1 MSATRTLSYVGAID
15 YALSLMSELDPAAIA
30 IEPAAEG
37 KEPITVAQVIEKMTA
52 LREVQSKRSGKKSD
66 APTKAQ
72 VERAA
77 LAERVLAAMEPDKV
91 YGTAEIAALLPEL
104 AGATPQRVT
113 PLMKLL
119 GERVAVSKVK
129 GKAVY
134 SIA

>member
-1 MSATRTLSYVGAID
+1 MSATRTLSYVNAID
-15 YALSLMSELDPAAIA
+15 YALSLMAPLDPEAIA

>member
-1 MSATRTLSYVGAID
+1 MATTRSLSYVGAID
-15 YALSLMSELDPAAIA
+15 YALSLMTELDPDAVA
-30 IEPAAEG
+30 IEPTADG
-37 KEPITVAQVIEKMTA
+37 KELITVAQVIEKMTA
-52 LREVQSKRSGKKSD
+52 LRDAQAKRSGTKHEG
-66 APTKAQ
+66 PTKAQ

-77 LAERVLAAMEPDKV
+77 LSERVLAAMKPEKV

-119 GERVAVSKVK
+119 GERVTVTKVK

>member
-1 MSATRTLSYVGAID
+1 MTTRSLSYVGAID
-15 YALSLMSELDPAAIA
+15 FALSVLSQIDPEQVA
-30 IEPAAEG
+30 IEPTAESKDPVTVG
-37 KEPITVAQVIEKMTA
+37 KVCEKLTA
-52 LREVQSKRSGKKSD
+52 LRDVQAKRSGTKHEG
-66 APTKAQ
+66 PTKAQ
-72 VERAA
+72 LERAA
-77 LAERVLAAMEPDKV
+77 LAERVLAAMEPGKV
-91 YGTAEIAALLPEL
+91 YGTSEIAALLPEL

>member
-1 MSATRTLSYVGAID
+1 MSAIRTLSYVNAID
-15 YALSLMSELDPAAIA
+15 YALSLMAPLDPEAIA

-37 KEPITVAQVIEKMTA
+37 KEPVTVAQVIEKMTA

-119 GERVAVSKVK
+119 GERVVVSKVK

>member
-1 MSATRTLSYVGAID
+1 MTTRTLSYVGAID
-15 YALSLMSELDPAAIA
+15 FALSVLSQIDPEQIA

-37 KEPITVAQVIEKMTA
+37 KEPVTVGKVCEKLTA
-52 LREVQSKRSGKKSD
+52 LRDVQAKRSGTKHEG
-66 APTKAQ
+66 PTKAQ

-77 LAERVLAAMEPDKV
+77 LAERVFAAMEPERA

-104 AGATPQRVT
+104 EGATPQRVT

>member
-15 YALSLMSELDPAAIA
+15 YALSLMAPLDPEQIA
-30 IEPAAEG
+30 IEPATEG

>member
-1 MSATRTLSYVGAID
+1 MSAVRTLSYVNAID
-15 YALSLMSELDPAAIA
+15 YALSLMAPLDPAAIA

>member
-1 MSATRTLSYVGAID
+1 MAP
-15 YALSLMSELDPAAIA
+15 LDPEAIA

-37 KEPITVAQVIEKMTA
+37 KEPITVEQVIEKMTA

-66 APTKAQ
+66 TPTKAQ

>member
-1 MSATRTLSYVGAID
+1 MSAIRTLSYVNAID
-15 YALSLMSELDPAAIA
+15 YALSLMAPLDPEAIA

-52 LREVQSKRSGKKSD
+52 LREVQAKRSGKKSD

-91 YGTAEIAALLPEL
+91 YGTTEIAALLPEL

>member
-1 MSATRTLSYVGAID
+1 MSRKLSYVSAID
-15 YALSLMSELDPAAIA
+15 FALSVLSQIDA
-30 IEPAAEG
+30 
-37 KEPITVAQVIEKMTA
+37 AQVAIHDDDLGTSHDVSVGEVCEKLTA
-52 LREVQSKRSGKKSD
+52 LRDVQAKRSGTKHEG
-66 APTKAQ
+66 PTKAQ

-77 LAERVLAAMEPDKV
+77 LAERVLAAMEPGKT

-104 AGATPQRVT
+104 AKATPQRVT

-134 SIA
+134 SIV

>member
-1 MSATRTLSYVGAID
+1 MSAIRTLSYVSAID
-15 YALSLMSELDPAAIA
+15 YALSLMAPLDPEQIA
-30 IEPAAEG
+30 IEPTAEG

-52 LREVQSKRSGKKSD
+52 LREVQAKRSGKKSD

-72 VERAA
+72 IERAA
-77 LAERVLAAMEPDKV
+77 LAERVLAAMEPDKA

>member
-15 YALSLMSELDPAAIA
+15 YALSLMAPLDPAAIA

-52 LREVQSKRSGKKSD
+52 LREVQSKRSGKKPD

>member
-15 YALSLMSELDPAAIA
+15 YALSLMAPLDPAAIA

-77 LAERVLAAMEPDKV
+77 LAERVLAAMEPDKA

>member
-1 MSATRTLSYVGAID
+1 MSAIRTLSYVNAID
-15 YALSLMSELDPAAIA
+15 FALSLMAPLDPEAIA
-30 IEPAAEG
+30 IEPAVEG

-77 LAERVLAAMEPDKV
+77 LAERVLAAMEPDKA

>member
-1 MSATRTLSYVGAID
+1 MSRKFSYVSAID
-15 YALSLMSELDPAAIA
+15 FALSVLSQIDPEQVAIHDDDLGA
-30 IEPAAEG
+30 SHDVSVGE
-37 KEPITVAQVIEKMTA
+37 VCEKLTA
-52 LREVQSKRSGKKSD
+52 LRDAQTKRSGTKHEG
-66 APTKAQ
+66 PTKAQ
-72 VERAA
+72 IERAA
-77 LAERVLAAMEPDKV
+77 LAERVLAVMEPEKS

-104 AGATPQRVT
+104 EGATPQRVT

>member
-1 MSATRTLSYVGAID
+1 MSAVRTLSYVNAID
-15 YALSLMSELDPAAIA
+15 YALSLMAPLDPEAIA

>member
-1 MSATRTLSYVGAID
+1 MSATRTLSYVDAID
-15 YALSLMSELDPAAIA
+15 YALSLMGELDPEAIA

-77 LAERVLAAMEPDKV
+77 LAERVLAAMEPDKA

>member
-1 MSATRTLSYVGAID
+1 MG
-15 YALSLMSELDPAAIA
+15 ELDPEAIA

-77 LAERVLAAMEPDKV
+77 LAERVLAAMEPDKA

>member
-1 MSATRTLSYVGAID
+1 MTTRSLSYVGAID
-15 YALSLMSELDPAAIA
+15 FALSVLSQIDPEQVA

-37 KEPITVAQVIEKMTA
+37 KEPVTVGQVVEKLTA
-52 LREVQSKRSGKKSD
+52 LRGVQSKRSGKKSD

-77 LAERVLAAMEPDKV
+77 LAERVFAAMEPERA

>member
-1 MSATRTLSYVGAID
+1 MSATRTLSYVNAID
-15 YALSLMSELDPAAIA
+15 YALSLMAPLDPEAIA
-30 IEPAAEG
+30 IEPAVEG
-37 KEPITVAQVIEKMTA
+37 KEPVTVAQVIEKMTA

-77 LAERVLAAMEPDKV
+77 LAERVLAAMEPDKA

>member
-1 MSATRTLSYVGAID
+1 MTNRSLSYVNAID
-15 YALSLMSELDPAAIA
+15 YALSLMGELDPEAIA

-52 LREVQSKRSGKKSD
+52 LRDVQAKRSGTKHEG
-66 APTKAQ
+66 PTKAQ

-77 LAERVLAAMEPDKV
+77 LAERVLAAMEPEKS

-104 AGATPQRVT
+104 EGAPPQKVT

-119 GERVAVSKVK
+119 GERIVTSKVK
-129 GKAVY
+129 GKNYYTLA
-134 SIA
+134 

>member
-1 MSATRTLSYVGAID
+1 MSAIRTLSYVNAID
-15 YALSLMSELDPAAIA
+15 YALSLMAPLDPEAIA

>member
-1 MSATRTLSYVGAID
+1 MTTRSLSYVGAID
-15 YALSLMSELDPAAIA
+15 YALSLMASLDPAQVA

-77 LAERVLAAMEPDKV
+77 LAERVLAAMEPDKA

>member
-1 MSATRTLSYVGAID
+1 MSAIRTLSYVNAID
-15 YALSLMSELDPAAIA
+15 YALSLMAPLDPEQIA
-30 IEPAAEG
+30 IEPAVEG

>member
-1 MSATRTLSYVGAID
+1 MSAIRTLSYVNAID
-15 YALSLMSELDPAAIA
+15 YALSLMAPLDPEQIA

-37 KEPITVAQVIEKMTA
+37 KEPITVAQVMEKLTA

-77 LAERVLAAMEPDKV
+77 LAERVLAAMEPDKA

-104 AGATPQRVT
+104 SGATPQRVT

>member
-1 MSATRTLSYVGAID
+1 MSAIRTLSYVNAID
-15 YALSLMSELDPAAIA
+15 YALSLMAPLDPEQIA

-37 KEPITVAQVIEKMTA
+37 KEPITVAQVVEKLTA
-52 LREVQSKRSGKKSD
+52 LREVQVKRSGKKSD

-77 LAERVLAAMEPDKV
+77 LAERVLAAMKPDKA

>member
-1 MSATRTLSYVGAID
+1 MSAVRTLSYVNAID
-15 YALSLMSELDPAAIA
+15 YALSLMAPLDPEAIA

-66 APTKAQ
+66 APSKAQ

-77 LAERVLAAMEPDKV
+77 LAERVLAAMEPDKA